1 MPSATKAAKK
11 QLTSRLLPIFV
22 GYRHLHAHYK
32 KIAEIKKPV
41 SGYPR
46 WDRVCGSPTTAGK
59 KEGENHYD
67 DEDARSL
74 V

>member
-11 QLTSRLLPIFV
+11 QLTSRLLPIFA
-22 GYRHLHAHYK
+22 GHRHLHAHYK
-32 KIAEIKKPV
+32 KIAEIKASVRIPSLG
-41 SGYPR
+41 SGL
-46 WDRVCGSPTTAGK
+46 CSPTTEGK

-67 DEDARSL
+67 EDARSL

>member
-32 KIAEIKKPV
+32 KIAEIKASVRVPSLG
-41 SGYPR
+41 SGLWLPNYWR
-46 WDRVCGSPTTAGK
+46 EK
-59 KEGENHYD
+59 
-67 DEDARSL
+67 
-74 V
+74 